1 MKSVIEILILSTSV
15 YMANAQTTVSQN
27 LKKSVSD
34 DGKTLQVFVKGYY
47 NQNPV
52 YYNKRYNVA
61 GWSQTQKDALVKRIT
76 DSLGIASSPT
86 APKLPATPAS
96 GSRTH
101 VESEINDENGLL
113 HIQLRGTDPNNI
125 FNYDRSFDVKGMS
138 RQQKNAIIKHVADS
152 LGIGQSTQLTGN

>member
-1 MKSVIEILILSTSV
+1 MKSFIAILILSTSV
-15 YMANAQTTVSQN
+15 YMANAQTKVSQN

-52 YYNKRYNVA
+52 YYNKRFDVA
-61 GWSQTQKDALVKRIT
+61 GWNQTQKDALVKRIT
-76 DSLGIASSPT
+76 DSLGIASAPT
-86 APKLPATPAS
+86 APKPPAS

-113 HIQLRGTDPNNI
+113 HIQLRGTNPNNI
-125 FNYDRSFDVKGMS
+125 FNYDRSFDVKGLS
-138 RQQKNAIIKHVADS
+138 RQQKNAIIKRVTDS
-152 LGIGQSTQLTGN
+152 LGIGQPIQLPGN